1 MNAINL
7 DRPAANRLR
16 KTAACA
22 AAVASACCVM
32 HAARGQQYPDRVVRI
47 VTAEAGGGGD
57 FVARVVA
64 QGLTES
70 LGQPVIVEN
79 RAGVQSI
86 EAVSRAQADGYTLLL
101 HGSSIWLTPFLRES
115 ARWDPLMDFAPI
127 TIPSSSPNI
136 LVVHPALP
144 VKSVRELIA
153 FARAKPGAL
162 NFGALVGGSAHLA
175 AELFKAMA
183 EIQIT
188 NIPYKGNGPALTAVM
203 GGEVQ
208 MMFPNEPERFPEYLD
223 MEDLPLADLA
233 RWQEGLVRFL
243 RRVTLARPGRLIL
256 KSPTH
261 LGRVRVLSETFS
273 GARFIHIVRDPHAV
287 FPSTMNL
294 WKSHYAVQS
303 LQKPNFAGF
312 EDYVFRCFERMYRAF
327 EAQRSVLDPDQLHEL
342 RYEDL
347 VRDPVGQIRE
357 IYGRFELGRFDAVLP
372 AIERYLT
379 ANKDYQTNRY
389 ELDPELRDQIDRRW
403 GPFMRRYGYCRQSPA
418 TAASH

>member
-22 AAVASACCVM
+22 AAVAGACAVM
-32 HAARGQQYPDRVVRI
+32 HAAHGQQYPDRVVRI

-64 QGLTES
+64 QGLIES

-208 MMFPNEPERFPEYLD
+208 MMFPN
-223 MEDLPLADLA
+223 AA
-233 RWQEGLVRFL
+233 A
-243 RRVTLARPGRLIL
+243 VTVHVKAGRLRAL
-256 KSPTH
+256 
-261 LGRVRVLSETFS
+261 
-273 GARFIHIVRDPHAV
+273 AV
-287 FPSTMNL
+287 TSSQP
-294 WKSHYAVQS
+294 
-303 LQKPNFAGF
+303 
-312 EDYVFRCFERMYRAF
+312 
-327 EAQRSVLDPDQLHEL
+327 SVLAPGLPTVAAAGL
-342 RYEDL
+342 PGYESISRHGML
-347 VRDPVGQIRE
+347 APARTPSAIVARLNRDI
-357 IYGRFELGRFDAVLP
+357 A
-372 AIERYLT
+372 RYLAT
-379 ANKDYQTNRY
+379 PDAAKRLLAAGVEAVGSSPE
-389 ELDPELRDQIDRRW
+389 ELTEAMKAEMTRLGKVIRDAGIR
-403 GPFMRRYGYCRQSPA
+403 A
-418 TAASH
+418 E